1 MSVYRQP
8 GSINLDM
15 FFMNLLLHYLNQI
28 ALRWNLKVAG
38 VNSAKQ
44 SAGRCDLTL
53 LRGSRQPSG

>member
-1 MSVYRQP
+1 
-8 GSINLDM
+8 
-15 FFMNLLLHYLNQI
+15 MNLLLHYLNQI